1 MTRPG
6 STNYHR
12 AAPLQGKGL
21 GAGKGLPGGDLAGV
35 LPTQTIFETNL
46 ATPESF
52 NAIGLSIQ
60 KLNYILVSTEIPND
74 KQTTHS
80 IWQPITQI

>member
-35 LPTQTIFETNL
+35 LPTQKLPGTNQ
-46 ATPESF
+46 ATPEYF
-52 NAIGLSIQ
+52 INIDQTIQ
-60 KLNYILVSTEIPND
+60 KSINILISMESN
-74 KQTTHS
+74 
-80 IWQPITQI
+80 